1 MNQQMVKVMVFG
13 VFDGLHDGHKAML
26 RQAKSL
32 GDYLIA
38 VVAQDHIVEHL
49 KGHFPSVNMEER
61 IGHLMSADRVDKV
74 VAGDRELGVWE
85 VVNQEQP
92 DIIAV
97 GYDQTLLKLDLQ
109 KHFPDFKKVPEIRI
123 LDAYEPNIYHTSI
136 LKKQ

>member
-13 VFDGLHDGHKAML
+13 VFDGLHNGHKAML
-26 RQAKSL
+26 AQAKTL

-49 KGHFPSVNMEER
+49 KGQLPAVNMEER

-85 VVNQEQP
+85 VINQEQP

-109 KHFPDFKKVPEIRI
+109 KHFSDFKKVPEIRI
-123 LDAYEPNIYHTSI
+123 LDAYEPNIYHSSQ
-136 LKKQ
+136 LK